1 MIVDL
6 PDTLTAQVAKTLVML
21 RKKGHVGG
29 TARVLTLVVVTRP
42 GREERAISA
51 AQEAAREHPCRVIA
65 VVTGDPSAPTRMD
78 AQVRVGGDAGASE
91 VIILRCQGE
100 LAQPN
105 ESLISAI
112 LLPDD
117 PVVTWWPDGVP
128 ENVSSSPLGRISQR
142 RITDASAED
151 VPSQALERLINGWQ
165 PGDSDLSWTRL
176 TLWRTQ
182 IASITEQFGIHT
194 LRDITVQGA
203 VGSPSTSLLA
213 AWLQLSLPDVPVFL
227 AHAVGDAPLVGVRF
241 SRRGGDVEL
250 SRPSGNLAELYLPGQ
265 SVQRVSLPVRT
276 VAACLAEELRRLDD
290 DVVFGRVLTRGLSQY
305 DRAPVAPSRR

>member
-6 PDTLTAQVAKTLVML
+6 EDTLTAKVAKTLVML
-21 RKKGHVGG
+21 RKQGDVGG
-29 TARVLTLVVVTRP
+29 TARVLTLVLITRP

-91 VIILRCQGE
+91 VIILRVQGE
-100 LAQPN
+100 LAEPN

-128 ENVSSSPLGRISQR
+128 ENVSTTPLGRISQR
-142 RITDASAED
+142 RITDASAEER
-151 VPSQALERLINGWQ
+151 PEQALERLARGWK

-182 IASITEQFGIHT
+182 IASITEQFGVHT
-194 LRDITVQGA
+194 LRDITVQGSI
-203 VGSPSTSLLA
+203 GSPSTTLLA
-213 AWLQLSLPDVPVFL
+213 AWLQLALPAVPVFL
-227 AHAVGDAPLVGVRF
+227 GEASGDSPLVGVRF

-250 SRPSGNLAELYLPGQ
+250 SRPKGELAELYLPGQ
-265 SVQRVSLPVRT
+265 SVQRVSMPVRSL
-276 VAACLAEELRRLDD
+276 AACLTEELRRLDD
-290 DVVFGRVLTRGLSQY
+290 DVVFGRVLTHGLAQY
-305 DRAPVAPSRR
+305 DRSPVAPSPR